1 MVAKKGRP
9 LSENVKSTM
18 LRVRLDKDTVEKLN
32 FLTEKLGKSKSEVVR
47 QGIDERY
54 EKEK

>member
-9 LSENVKSTM
+9 LSENVKDTM

-32 FLTEKLGKSKSEVVR
+32 FLTEKLNESKSEIVR

-54 EKEK
+54 ENEK

>member
-9 LSENVKSTM
+9 LSENVKSIM

>member
-9 LSENVKSTM
+9 LSENVKDTM

-32 FLTEKLGKSKSEVVR
+32 FLTEKLNESKSEIVR
-47 QGIDERY
+47 QGINERY